1 MAKSFFY
8 SLKQAITQVARNKT
22 MTLTSLFSIMAM
34 LLILGLFF
42 ILVVNVNLLTES
54 AKGQFDTVEIY
65 MLDETP
71 EEDIMRMQKDIGSL
85 SYVESVD
92 YLSKDDAMEEM
103 EQRWGDNAYLLEGLT
118 ENPLPRSL
126 RVQMYNIED
135 SQKLVDYVEGYDGI
149 EDIKYNESEVNK
161 ILKITNAIQI
171 GALVIIIFLI
181 IVSVVVVSN
190 TVKLTVLARGKEISI
205 MKYVGATNWFIRGPF
220 LTEGIVIGIIAAI
233 ISAALVSVAYYALC
247 ANLSQQILVLFSSG
261 LFPVKLMTENL
272 IIIFLS
278 LGVSIGAMGSIIS
291 MRRFLDT

>member
-1 MAKSFFY
+1 LAKSFFY